1 MGVGFAPASGLLS
14 ATRRRPEIIGVSPRG
29 VEFAQSAN
37 SGAQRAKRFEPTAHE
52 RIRKPYG
59 LKADKARQI
68 IEFDMIHI
76 QLLGVK
82 LYAFC
87 GRDQFSREAVV
98 HIATSPSS
106 KNAKTAIKKIIA
118 RFGSDIKII
127 NDNSSE
133 NMKDVET
140 FLAQMNITQ
149 YWTRP
154 HTPKDK
160 AFNERFY

>member
-1 MGVGFAPASGLLS
+1 M
-14 ATRRRPEIIGVSPRG
+14 
-29 VEFAQSAN
+29 
-37 SGAQRAKRFEPTAHE
+37 K
-52 RIRKPYG
+52 
-59 LKADKARQI
+59 
-68 IEFDMIHI
+68 HI
-76 QLLGVK
+76 PLLGVK

-87 GRDQFSREAVV
+87 GIDQFTREAVV

-118 RFGSDIKII
+118 RFGTGIKII
-127 NDNSSE
+127 NNNGSE

-160 AFNERFY
+160 VFNERFH

>member
-1 MGVGFAPASGLLS
+1 M
-14 ATRRRPEIIGVSPRG
+14 
-29 VEFAQSAN
+29 
-37 SGAQRAKRFEPTAHE
+37 
-52 RIRKPYG
+52 
-59 LKADKARQI
+59 
-68 IEFDMIHI
+68 
-76 QLLGVK
+76 K

-87 GRDQFSREAVV
+87 GIDQFTSEAVV

-127 NDNSSE
+127 NDNGSE

-154 HTPKDK
+154 YTPKDK
-160 AFNERFY
+160 PFIERFIGTLQRECLDYHYEPLNVKELSEITNAWLDKYHFYRPHEAPGFLTPRHQR

>member
-1 MGVGFAPASGLLS
+1 MAH
-14 ATRRRPEIIGVSPRG
+14 
-29 VEFAQSAN
+29 
-37 SGAQRAKRFEPTAHE
+37 KRK
-52 RIRKPYG
+52 RKPYG
-59 LKADKARQI
+59 LKKDNARQI
-68 IEFDMIHI
+68 IELDMNHI

-87 GRDQFSREAVV
+87 GIDQFTREAVV

-118 RFGSDIKII
+118 RFGTGIKIT
-127 NDNSSE
+127 NDNGSE
-133 NMKDVET
+133 NMKDAET

-154 HTPKDK
+154 YTPKDK
-160 AFNERFY
+160 AFNERFHRALYRDASKGVFGLSLRAFERGGAFRDYRRLAG